1 VRQKSDAVAEP
12 WSVRNGIFGCGD
24 RAAEIA
30 ARDNGRP
37 QRPKGPETGSA
48 NPGTNGLSEPDWKL
62 PGSKGL
68 LGGGRSPA
76 KPVSKR
82 IPLLAAKN
90 TGNFANFRPSA
101 VRKTMKTPVAQV
113 FLSLSRA
120 HFCRE
125 RHRRMQ
131 GN

>member
-68 LGGGRSPA
+68 LGGGCSQP
-76 KPVSKR
+76 KPVSWGVS
-82 IPLLAAKN
+82 LLTGKN
-90 TGNFANFRPSA
+90 TGNFGDIA
-101 VRKTMKTPVAQV
+101 TWHTY
-113 FLSLSRA
+113 
-120 HFCRE
+120 
-125 RHRRMQ
+125 
-131 GN
+131 GD

>member
-1 VRQKSDAVAEP
+1 MRQKSDAVAEP

-68 LGGGRSPA
+68 LGGRTRA
-76 KPVSKR
+76 R
-82 IPLLAAKN
+82 TWDPLIKSQLLY
-90 TGNFANFRPSA
+90 
-101 VRKTMKTPVAQV
+101 Q
-113 FLSLSRA
+113 LSYA
-120 HFCRE
+120 P
-125 RHRRMQ
+125 
-131 GN
+131 GA